1 MTPPPSPKLERLRAA
16 VGRIKD
22 ADLSGIDPNDGLN
35 LGSVERI
42 SLIVELEN
50 DFGVELGETVTP
62 EAFESLASLLALL
75 DARA

>member
-1 MTPPPSPKLERLRAA
+1 MTTPASPKLERLRAA

-22 ADLSGIDPNDGLN
+22 ADLSGFDPNESLN

-50 DFGVELGETVTP
+50 EFGVELGESVTP
-62 EAFESLASLLALL
+62 EAFDSLASLSALL
-75 DARA
+75 DAKA